1 MNININ
7 IHKTLFTQ
15 EELYNRSE
23 QLTKWH
29 ELIMSSDSKHIGA
42 NFKVFWSRNRLFFRV
57 GKIVVIVANKH

>member
-1 MNININ
+1 MGVKQKRRICNNMNININ

-29 ELIMSSDSKHIGA
+29 ETHNVK
-42 NFKVFWSRNRLFFRV
+42 
-57 GKIVVIVANKH
+57 